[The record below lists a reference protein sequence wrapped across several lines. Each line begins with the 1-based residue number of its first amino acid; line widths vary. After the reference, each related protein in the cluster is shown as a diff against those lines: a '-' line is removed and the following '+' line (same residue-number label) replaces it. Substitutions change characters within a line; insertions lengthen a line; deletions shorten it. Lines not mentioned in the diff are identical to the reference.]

1 MSMRVRIKDGWDEL
15 GRIGK
20 QIGPRVT
27 LDDQDWTPVLWDDE
41 DDPGWHKT
49 AGLEMEVT
57 KEIPTKVW
65 VEAKDFGDNFS

>member
-1 MSMRVRIKDGWDEL
+1 MTLRVRIKKGWSDF

-27 LDDQDWTPVLWDDE
+27 AHDQGWTPVIWDDDE
-41 DDPGWHKT
+41 DPDWHKT

-65 VEAKDFGDNFS
+65 VEAKDFGDDFS